1 MHIEVAAERCI
12 GAGNC
17 AEVASK
23 YFTQGENDGLVRVL
37 ADSVDPA
44 ETDAVQRAA
53 DICPVGAI
61 LLNQTAPTP

>member
-1 MHIEVAAERCI
+1 MDIEVASERCI

-23 YFTQGENDGLVRVL
+23 YFTQGENDGLVKVR
-37 ADSVDPA
+37 A
-44 ETDAVQRAA
+44 ETVASADVGAVQRAA

-61 LLNQTAPTP
+61 LLNDRAPTP